1 MSTNTV
7 CTDQLSQSSASQ
19 HRVSRYWLG
28 LLLATMLSFFLVESV
43 TAAETVNINSAD
55 VATLTAELSGVGP
68 KLARRIVEFRER
80 HGDFET
86 VAALRDVKGVGGQF
100 CSKTPIK
107 LFSSNSS

>member
-7 CTDQLSQSSASQ
+7 CTDQLSQSSASH

-28 LLLATMLSFFLVESV
+28 LLLATILSFFMVESV
-43 TAAETVNINSAD
+43 TAAEKVNINSAD
-55 VATLTAELSGVGP
+55 VATLTAELLGVGP

-86 VAALRDVKGVGGQF
+86 VAALRDVKGIGEAIL
-100 CSKTPIK
+100 IK
-107 LFSSNSS
+107 NADKIVLE

>member
-19 HRVSRYWLG
+19 HRFSRYWLG
-28 LLLATMLSFFLVESV
+28 LMLATMLSFFMVESV
-43 TAAETVNINSAD
+43 TAAEAVNINTAD

-68 KLARRIVEFRER
+68 KLARRIIEFRER

-86 VAALRDVKGVGGQF
+86 VAALRDVKGVGEAILL
-100 CSKTPIK
+100 KNVDKIV
-107 LFSSNSS
+107 LE

>member
-7 CTDQLSQSSASQ
+7 FNDQLSQSSASQ

-28 LLLATMLSFFLVESV
+28 LLLATILSFFMVESL

-80 HGDFET
+80 HGDLKPWRRLEM
-86 VAALRDVKGVGGQF
+86 
-100 CSKTPIK
+100 
-107 LFSSNSS
+107 

>member
-19 HRVSRYWLG
+19 YRVSRYWLG
-28 LLLATMLSFFLVESV
+28 LLLATMLSFFMVESV

-86 VAALRDVKGVGGQF
+86 VAALRDVKGVGEAILL
-100 CSKTPIK
+100 KNADRIV
-107 LFSSNSS
+107 LE

>member
-19 HRVSRYWLG
+19 DRVSRYWLG
-28 LLLATMLSFFLVESV
+28 LLLATILSFFMVESV

-86 VAALRDVKGVGGQF
+86 VAALRDVKGVGEAILL
-100 CSKTPIK
+100 KNADKIV
-107 LFSSNSS
+107 LE